1 MCLPRALQKT
11 RAAAAG
17 RRVGFPVSYLHCRE
31 RPDIEAYA
39 CLYVIWQTIQYFSLK
54 SSMTGSLRALL
65 DGPQREGG
73 IVPKKKNNNR
83 KLARW
88 VDPGD

>member
-1 MCLPRALQKT
+1 
-11 RAAAAG
+11 
-17 RRVGFPVSYLHCRE
+17 VSYLHCRE

-65 DGPQREGG
+65 VLMALKGKVGSCQR
-73 IVPKKKNNNR
+73 K
-83 KLARW
+83 
-88 VDPGD
+88 